1 MKVMT
6 YFLKR
11 ERGIPRGDF
20 LAVAGNGERASAWPG
35 ELARAIQHVFE
46 ARNANCRQAACSPFP
61 VPRSPRGNRA
71 SGFTLLEMLAVIVLI
86 GIIGTVV
93 VTQVGKNVDK
103 GKYGAGKAQL
113 TTLSQKIENYA
124 LDNGTPPAQLQD
136 LLVKPANAPNWQG
149 PYAKESELKDPWR
162 HAFGY
167 QYPGQHG
174 SFDLIFYGQD
184 GKPGGDGYSKDVG
197 NWQ

>member
-1 MKVMT
+1 MT
-6 YFLKR
+6 WDQKR
-11 ERGIPRGDF
+11 EQGP
-20 LAVAGNGERASAWPG
+20 GNRARVASAWGRRSP
-35 ELARAIQHVFE
+35 LAVR
-46 ARNANCRQAACSPFP
+46 
-61 VPRSPRGNRA
+61 RSPRARRA
-71 SGFTLLEMLAVIVLI
+71 RGFTLLEMLAVIVLI

-124 LDNGTPPAQLQD
+124 LDNGAPPAQLSD
-136 LLVKPANAPNWQG
+136 LVAKPSNAPNWQG
-149 PYAKESELKDPWR
+149 PYAKPSDLKDPWG

-167 QYPGQHG
+167 KYPGTHG

-184 GKPGGDGYSKDVG
+184 GQPGGEGYSQDVG

>member
-1 MKVMT
+1 MSYLSRRKQ
-6 YFLKR
+6 
-11 ERGIPRGDF
+11 
-20 LAVAGNGERASAWPG
+20 VAGSRQQLQSVGR
-35 ELARAIQHVFE
+35 ARARVCT
-46 ARNANCRQAACSPFP
+46 ASRAACA
-61 VPRSPRGNRA
+61 R
-71 SGFTLLEMLAVIVLI
+71 GFTLLEMLAVIVLI
-86 GIIGTVV
+86 GIIGAVV

-124 LDNGTPPAQLQD
+124 LDNGTPPRQLQD
-136 LLVKPANAPNWQG
+136 LVVKPADAPNWQG
-149 PYAKESELKDPWR
+149 PYAKESGLKDPWG

-167 QYPGQHG
+167 RYPGQHG

-184 GKPGGDGYSKDVG
+184 GKPGGDGYNKDVG

>member
-1 MKVMT
+1 MAEHA
-6 YFLKR
+6 R
-11 ERGIPRGDF
+11 EFGTGDSGF
-20 LAVAGNGERASAWPG
+20 GKARRCRLPAFANPESRLPALNGRMSGHPGRA
-35 ELARAIQHVFE
+35 Q
-46 ARNANCRQAACSPFP
+46 
-61 VPRSPRGNRA
+61 RA

-86 GIIGTVV
+86 GIIGAVV

-113 TTLSQKIENYA
+113 MTLNQKIENYA
-124 LDNGTPPAQLQD
+124 LDNGAPPQQLEG
-136 LLVKPANAPNWQG
+136 LVTKPANAPNWQG
-149 PYAKESELKDPWR
+149 PYAKASDLKDPWG
-162 HAFGY
+162 HPFGY
-167 QYPGQHG
+167 QYPGQNG